1 VRCSFFVD
9 FFRLRFGSEAA
20 DGKGDGLTAEE
31 DMAQMSQKFL
41 DLGANVYV
49 DAKKV
54 KKSDSAL

>member
-1 VRCSFFVD
+1 
-9 FFRLRFGSEAA
+9 LRFGSEAA

-31 DMAQMSQKFL
+31 GMAQMSQKFL